1 MELGFGNLRA
11 QLATIVAEKTQES
24 KKRGAAEA
32 AAESLRQ
39 KLQKVEAEKA
49 ALKSGKDQRTEQA
62 QAELQSLHAV
72 YEKLRADQARAADE
86 HQSTSSELEQ
96 AREKCKS
103 LAAELVAATTE
114 TRQAT
119 SRLNQAEIQMSGFTH
134 ASASFESNYNTV
146 QAQIKAIREARNQN
160 DSAQTQLRQANEK
173 LSEALRKS
181 EAELG
186 GYREREDESRRVAQ
200 QAIAEKEN
208 AHASIAAREST
219 QEGDAGAAIP
229 RVSPPRRRRG
239 GRESPP
245 RRRGEGDSPPRRRG
259 GIRRLESWVASCRL
273 RASEMRAC
281 LNLRGG
287 RRDDTTQAQ
296 GLPEVAQ
303 SS

>member
-24 KKRGAAEA
+24 KKRAAAET

-208 AHASIAAREST
+208 AMQASVVAEGEILKLRRELEL
-219 QEGDAGAAIP
+219 EGQMNRRSDATLKCA
-229 RVSPPRRRRG
+229 
-239 GRESPP
+239 ESE
-245 RRRGEGDSPPRRRG
+245 RTN
-259 GIRRLESWVASCRL
+259 VL
-273 RASEMRAC
+273 RIMDEYAKIDAVRW
-281 LNLRGG
+281 
-287 RRDDTTQAQ
+287 
-296 GLPEVAQ
+296 
-303 SS
+303 